1 MVLPRFV
8 SAVSGSAAAI
18 LLLPAL
24 PGDDREFPYN
34 VRMIVRPIAVVVVAA
49 SIGVHLTTRLVAQ
62 NTSGVPLRVLV
73 SNGMKGSMEELRSQC
88 EKAVGRPLALTF
100 DSTASL
106 KKRIEAGEAFDA
118 TIITTEAIDD
128 LIKQGRLSSAS
139 RTDVGRSELG
149 IGIRAGAPR
158 PDIRTPAALKKTLL
172 DAKSITY
179 PKDGAS
185 RGAIEKMFDAMGITA
200 DVRPRIILAPG
211 SGPATESVATGKAA
225 MVITLFSEIVP
236 VRGVEIL
243 GPLPGDYQL
252 AIRFAAAAS
261 ATSKNSEAARA
272 LIAFVAGAE
281 AAPVL
286 KAKGIEPRAASGG
299 ADWPSANYDQ
309 SANRYSPLTQITA
322 ANVRTLQQV
331 WSFHLKPAGFTGPM
345 KEDEAI
351 PIVIGNTM
359 YLGSPYGAVI
369 ALDATTGSEKWRFQL
384 PGNELPAKRGVAY
397 WPGGGDLP
405 FPPSI
410 VFGSTVGRLYS
421 LKAADGTLNEW
432 FGENG
437 VITLKTPEVMQ
448 TGTDAAYSLLSAPT
462 IYKNLIITGAGT
474 GEGPGGS
481 NAGSGPAGDT
491 RAWDARSGK
500 LVWTFHTVP
509 RRGDFGYDTWG
520 GDSARNRSGV
530 NVWGYTSLD
539 ADRGILYMPLGAPNN
554 DRVGIDRPGNNLF
567 SSSVVAVDA
576 NTGKYLWHFQ
586 VVHHD
591 IWDYDTQSAPLL
603 VDLRRDGQVV
613 PAVIIVNKTGLMFT
627 LNRVTGKPIFE
638 IEERPVPKSDV
649 PGEQASP
656 TQPFPIKPEPLT
668 QNTISRNNLYKGEP
682 QHQSY
687 CEHLVDDNNMKLGGP
702 YMPIA
707 FNQYSISPPGPAGG
721 INFWGASYDPELH
734 LFVSNTSNIFQPM
747 RIVQR
752 ADGSYANSGPLAGT
766 RRFGDPDRKLLC
778 GPTPWGELVAVN
790 MDTGDVAY
798 RRTLGVSDALPAG
811 LQDTGRPSSGG
822 VVLTASGLTFVGG
835 TDDFRFRAFATA
847 TGERLWEI
855 KLPSSVETTPITYL
869 GADGR
874 QFVTVVSTGGGLTGS
889 QVTND
894 EIIAFALP
902 KK

>member
-1 MVLPRFV
+1 M
-8 SAVSGSAAAI
+8 SAMTIRSIAA
-18 LLLPAL
+18 L
-24 PGDDREFPYN
+24 
-34 VRMIVRPIAVVVVAA
+34 VVTV
-49 SIGVHLTTRLVAQ
+49 GTCLGLTTWPVAQ
-62 NTSGVPLRVLV
+62 NTSNDALQLLV
-73 SNGMKGSMEELRSQC
+73 SNGMKGSMEELRSHC
-88 EKAVGRPLALTF
+88 EKAIGRSLAITF
-100 DSTASL
+100 SSTASL
-106 KKRIEAGEAFDA
+106 KKRIETGEAFDA
-118 TIITTEAIDD
+118 TIVTSEAIDD
-128 LIKQGRLSSAS
+128 LIKQGKLVSAS
-139 RTDVGRSELG
+139 RADVGRSELG
-149 IGIRAGAPR
+149 IGIRAGAPK
-158 PDIRTPAALKKTLL
+158 PDIRTPAALKKTLQQ
-172 DAKSITY
+172 AKSITY
-179 PKDGAS
+179 PQDGAS
-185 RGAIEKMFDAMGITA
+185 RGWIERAFERMGIA
-200 DVRPRIILAPG
+200 AEVKPKIVLAPG
-211 SGPATESVATGKAA
+211 SGPATESVAAGKAA

-236 VRGVEIL
+236 IHGVEIL
-243 GPLPGDYQL
+243 GPLPGEYQL
-252 AIRFAAAAS
+252 AIHFAAATS
-261 ATSKNSEAARA
+261 ATSKNAEAVRA
-272 LIAFVAGAE
+272 LIAFLSGPT
-281 AAPVL
+281 AASIL
-286 KAKGIEPRAASGG
+286 KAKGIEPRAASGPT
-299 ADWPSANYDQ
+299 DWPSTNYDQ

-322 ANVRTLQQV
+322 KNVGTLQQA
-331 WSFHLKPAGFTGPM
+331 WSFHLKPASFAGPM

-359 YLGSPYGAVI
+359 YLASPYGAVI
-369 ALDATTGSEKWRFQL
+369 ALDATTGAERWRFQL
-384 PGNELPAKRGVAY
+384 PNNELPSKRGVAY

-405 FPPSI
+405 LPPSI
-410 VFGSTVGRLYS
+410 IFGSTTGRLYS
-421 LKAADGTLNEW
+421 LKASDGTLNEW

-448 TGTDAAYSLLSAPT
+448 TGPNTAYSLLSSPT

-481 NAGSGPAGDT
+481 NGGAGPAGDT
-491 RAWDARSGK
+491 RAWDARTGK

-509 RRGDFGYDTWG
+509 RPGELGYDTWG
-520 GDSARNRSGV
+520 GDSAKNRSGV

-539 ADRGILYMPLGAPNN
+539 AERGILYMPLGAPNN

-567 SSSVVAVDA
+567 SSSIVAVDA

-586 VVHHD
+586 LVHHD

-603 VDLRRDGQVV
+603 VDLRRDGQMV

-656 TQPFPIKPEPLT
+656 TQPFPVKPEPLA
-668 QNTISRNNLYKGEP
+668 QNTISRGNLYKGEP
-682 QHQSY
+682 QHQAY

-721 INFWGASYDPELH
+721 INFWGPSYDPELH

-747 RIVQR
+747 RIIQR
-752 ADGSYANSGPLAGT
+752 PDGSYANSGPLAGT

-790 MDTGDVAY
+790 MDTGNIAY
-798 RRTLGVSDALPAG
+798 RKTLGVSDALPAG

-847 TGERLWEI
+847 TGEKLWEI
-855 KLPSSVETTPITYL
+855 KLPSSIETTPITFI